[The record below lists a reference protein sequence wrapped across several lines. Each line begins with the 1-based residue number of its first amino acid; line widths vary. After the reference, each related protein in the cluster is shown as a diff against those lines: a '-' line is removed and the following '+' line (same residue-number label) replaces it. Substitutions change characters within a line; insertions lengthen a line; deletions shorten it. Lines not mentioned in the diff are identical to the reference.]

1 MAKIETADDV
11 RQWARAIV
19 AANGEKFTALS
30 KGEQFTIAKFI
41 VATEVNEGDAN
52 DADAPK
58 PREWKGESSQDCQ
71 VPQEDEAQERGISP
85 VTTATMTRAYAYHRA
100 QYSAQQ
106 AYDEFLKWAA
116 DHPKETSVMDFSTG
130 AKSQVAAF
138 AYWLGET
145 ISIDIPKGAV

>member
-1 MAKIETADDV
+1 M
-11 RQWARAIV
+11 

-58 PREWKGESSQDCQ
+58 PREWK
-71 VPQEDEAQERGISP
+71 ERGISP
-85 VTTATMTRAYAYHRA
+85 VTTATMTRADAYHRA

-145 ISIDIPKGAV
+145 IMIDVP

>member
-11 RQWARAIV
+11 LQWARAIV
-19 AANGEKFTALS
+19 AANGEKFTPLS

-41 VATEVNEGDAN
+41 VSTEVNEGDAN

-58 PREWKGESSQDCQ
+58 PREWKGESSQECL
-71 VPQEDEAQERGISP
+71 VPQEDDVQERGMTP

-145 ISIDIPKGAV
+145 IMRDVP